1 MARTVRRGDLW
12 LHQFGA
18 PVGAPVGAPDRRRPI
33 LVLTRDVMA
42 NRRHS
47 VTVAPVTSTIRG
59 TPTEVR
65 VGVAEGLKHDCVV
78 NLDHLQTVRRSDL
91 RGWIGR
97 LGPGRMFEV
106 CRALNVSFGCEA
118 TMVREEPWVFG

>member
-12 LHQFGA
+12 LHQF
-18 PVGAPVGAPDRRRPI
+18 GAPDRRRPI

-42 NRRHS
+42 NRLHS
-47 VTVAPVTSTIRG
+47 VTVAAVTSTIRG

-78 NLDHLQTVRRSDL
+78 NLDHVQTVRRSDL
-91 RGWIGR
+91 RRWIGR
-97 LGPGRMFEV
+97 LGPGRMFDV
-106 CRALNVSFGCEA
+106 CRALNAAFGCEA
-118 TMVREEPWVFG
+118 TMVREEPFVF

>member
-18 PVGAPVGAPDRRRPI
+18 PGRRSPI

-42 NRRHS
+42 NRLQS

-59 TPTEVR
+59 TPTEVQ

-78 NLDHLQTVRRSDL
+78 NLDHLQTVRRSAL

-97 LGPGRMFEV
+97 LGSSQMFDV
-106 CRALNVSFGCEA
+106 CRALNTALGCEA
-118 TMVREEPWVFG
+118 TMVREEPFVF